1 MSTVTAAST
10 IFFIKILWTLLNW
23 FMGNKIKRE
32 IRAKELSSL
41 MAKIQKEGDNLGKQI
56 RDELNTY
63 SGVGWEN
70 ISVREE

>member
-1 MSTVTAAST
+1 
-10 IFFIKILWTLLNW
+10 
-23 FMGNKIKRE
+23 MGNKIKRE